1 MNSIFDEG
9 SIIKQIN
16 KYKLKFI
23 SKLVITLSAQKSI
36 IAKKNLLNRFINA
49 KIHKLKT
56 LLIGTIKIP
65 KTRYL
70 LFQANTN
77 NIKNTWKGIKS
88 NITIKY

>member
-36 IAKKNLLNRFINA
+36 IAKKNLLNSFINA
-49 KIHKLKT
+49 NDSQTKDT
-56 LLIGTIKIP
+56 FN
-65 KTRYL
+65 RYYKDS
-70 LFQANTN
+70 
-77 NIKNTWKGIKS
+77 KNTLSTFFKPIQIILKILGKE
-88 NITIKY
+88 